1 MKDLEEDDNTLYE
14 VRLTFFGIP
23 LWKVKYTKRELL
35 MSAFCAAN
43 KNKIIELIFI
53 DKEGEYDIWYF

>member
-1 MKDLEEDDNTLYE
+1 MTEREESLYD
-14 VRLTFFGIP
+14 VRLCLFGIP